1 MGPAT
6 RGARAGGFEVWRATR
21 VSAVPSGERGGET
34 VIEQA
39 RGGSSRASRGQSR
52 RAAGA
57 AEGAAARGGVTAR
70 PAVRTQRLSVA
81 HDVEPPPGPPR
92 ATGTRRVRLADEP
105 SSPAPDAVGGP
116 ESAFVAEALA
126 RRDARAWQD
135 ALVLAP
141 PPRRTGAD
149 DAGLLLLL
157 LVLALGAWR
166 FTATPP
172 APVDVRAAASSAPR
186 SGPGEVEQAV
196 APVTRPDAAS
206 PHGVLAAG
214 GLAALAAAGFALLRT
229 QAGAGL
235 AFAGAA
241 ALAALLIGRPPDAPT
256 AALTLATV
264 GFVLV
269 ASRGAALAWEVGA
282 SAALVAV
289 ASVTTPTVGAAL
301 LGAWAVEAA
310 VAARGPAALARGA
323 LASPLLL
330 RRRAHR
336 LGRRRGAC
344 SARRA
349 CLAAPCCSSPRRAP
363 SCSARAAR
371 GWRAWRPC
379 YSSSPA
385 RPGLAGAREPL
396 PRARR
401 RGRARRGRARPAG
414 PRPRRSGRR
423 EAARP
428 VLNGRDQPF
437 RRRVGVERR
446 AGGRGAAAGGVRA
459 SFTRR
464 R

>member
-1 MGPAT
+1 M
-6 RGARAGGFEVWRATR
+6 
-21 VSAVPSGERGGET
+21 
-34 VIEQA
+34 IEQA

-135 ALVLAP
+135 ALVLAA
-141 PPRRTGAD
+141 PPRRTGAN

-310 VAARGPAALARGA
+310 VAAQGPAALARVALALAPLLLAQAGAPVWAGGEGVLGAPGLPGGAVLLLAAPGAVVLCARGAWVAGLAPLLLLVAGAPGAGPA
-323 LASPLLL
+323 LASPFLALAVVAGL
-330 RRRAHR
+330 DAGGRA
-336 LGRRRGAC
+336 L
-344 SARRA
+344 
-349 CLAAPCCSSPRRAP
+349 
-363 SCSARAAR
+363 
-371 GWRAWRPC
+371 
-379 YSSSPA
+379 
-385 RPGLAGAREPL
+385 
-396 PRARR
+396 
-401 RGRARRGRARPAG
+401 RGRARVGPVGARPLV
-414 PRPRRSGRR
+414 PC
-423 EAARP
+423 
-428 VLNGRDQPF
+428 
-437 RRRVGVERR
+437 
-446 AGGRGAAAGGVRA
+446 
-459 SFTRR
+459 
-464 R
+464 